1 MVFPISVCKRNE
13 MFHSNVELK
22 IIFLLTGCMA
32 AFRRF
37 PSPHIFLNVL
47 SDEVTE
53 GDSLKIACFAPS
65 KYMDGWFF
73 LFKNNESKAL
83 KTLPA
88 AEAQHNVTFLLENV
102 KTRDGGR
109 YRCQY
114 GLYNGSQLQE
124 SEFSQV
130 LEITVKGAAWF
141 LPITFCVTGILLLV
155 LILSAAVGT
164 TAYFKRRKK
173 KRKLKSCWAETSYPT
188 AETSFDN
195 CMFIIS
201 EKSNQEIRPTI
212 ENPGASISS
221 ATSPRLVSRI
231 SLEKQ
236 DFSTFRASE

>member
-1 MVFPISVCKRNE
+1 
-13 MFHSNVELK
+13 
-22 IIFLLTGCMA
+22 MA

-130 LEITVKGAAWF
+130 LEITVKGK
-141 LPITFCVTGILLLV
+141 
-155 LILSAAVGT
+155 
-164 TAYFKRRKK
+164 YFSNNVKK
-173 KRKLKSCWAETSYPT
+173 
-188 AETSFDN
+188 
-195 CMFIIS
+195 MFR
-201 EKSNQEIRPTI
+201 Q
-212 ENPGASISS
+212 
-221 ATSPRLVSRI
+221 
-231 SLEKQ
+231 
-236 DFSTFRASE
+236 

>member
-1 MVFPISVCKRNE
+1 MVFPISVCKRYE
-13 MFHSNVELK
+13 MFHSDVELK
-22 IIFLLTGCMA
+22 IIFLLTGCVA
-32 AFRRF
+32 AFCQF
-37 PSPHIFLNVL
+37 PSPHIFLNAL

-65 KYMDGWFF
+65 EYIDGWFF

-88 AEAQHNVTFLLENV
+88 AEAQHNVTFLLENI

-130 LEITVKGAAWF
+130 LEITVK
-141 LPITFCVTGILLLV
+141 V
-155 LILSAAVGT
+155 
-164 TAYFKRRKK
+164 KRRKK

-195 CMFIIS
+195 CLFIIS
-201 EKSNQEIRPTI
+201 EKSNQEIKPTV

>member
-1 MVFPISVCKRNE
+1 
-13 MFHSNVELK
+13 MFHSNVELN
-22 IIFLLTGCMA
+22 IIFLLTGCVA
-32 AFRRF
+32 AFSQF
-37 PSPHIFLNVL
+37 PSPRIFLNVL
-47 SDEVTE
+47 SDKVTE
-53 GDSLKIACFAPS
+53 GDSFKIACFAPN
-65 KYMDGWFF
+65 KYVDGWFF

-114 GLYNGSQLQE
+114 GLYNGSQFQK
-124 SEFSQV
+124 SEFSQD

-141 LPITFCVTGILLLV
+141 LPITLGVTGILLFV

-188 AETSFDN
+188 AETSFAN
-195 CMFIIS
+195 SMFIIS
-201 EKSNQEIRPTI
+201 EEIKPTV

-221 ATSPRLVSRI
+221 ATNPRLVSRI
-231 SLEKQ
+231 SMEKQ
-236 DFSTFRASE
+236 NFSTFRASE

>member
-1 MVFPISVCKRNE
+1 

-22 IIFLLTGCMA
+22 IIFLLTGCVA
-32 AFRRF
+32 AFSQF
-37 PSPHIFLNVL
+37 PSPRIFLNVL
-47 SDEVTE
+47 SDKVTE
-53 GDSLKIACFAPS
+53 GDSLKIACFAPN
-65 KYMDGWFF
+65 KYVDGWFF

-114 GLYNGSQLQE
+114 GLYNRSQLQK

-130 LEITVKGAAWF
+130 LEITVK
-141 LPITFCVTGILLLV
+141 V
-155 LILSAAVGT
+155 
-164 TAYFKRRKK
+164 KRRKK

-188 AETSFDN
+188 TETSFAN
-195 CMFIIS
+195 SMFIIS
-201 EKSNQEIRPTI
+201 EEIKPTV

-236 DFSTFRASE
+236 DFSTFRASQ

>member
-1 MVFPISVCKRNE
+1 
-13 MFHSNVELK
+13 
-22 IIFLLTGCMA
+22 MA
-32 AFRRF
+32 ARSPLQRFRI
-37 PSPHIFLNVL
+37 STLV
-47 SDEVTE
+47 
-53 GDSLKIACFAPS
+53 
-65 KYMDGWFF
+65 FF
-73 LFKNNESKAL
+73 TS
-83 KTLPA
+83 
-88 AEAQHNVTFLLENV
+88 
-102 KTRDGGR
+102 G
-109 YRCQY
+109 
-114 GLYNGSQLQE
+114 
-124 SEFSQV
+124 
-130 LEITVKGAAWF
+130 GAAWF

-173 KRKLKSCWAETSYPT
+173 KRKLKSCWAETNYPT